1 MTAHL
6 IGLRGDIR
14 NLVDIARESPARTA
28 QGLNAAMN
36 GVVSHA
42 MVKGGW

>member
-6 IGLRGDIR
+6 IGMRGDIR
-14 NLVDIARESPARTA
+14 DLVDIARESPARTA

-36 GVVSHA
+36 GIGAHA
-42 MVKGGW
+42 MLKGNW